1 MSELER
7 IKIAIQWLVSSGV
20 AANQGAVA
28 VLMGYKNK
36 SAFSQILNG
45 HVPIPKKFIEILSSL
60 HPDLN
65 SNWIITGEGDLIV
78 KSQKNN
84 FVNESSSTYQAPSP
98 IKETDIPLDQSIAK
112 LISMMQQLIDNNQII
127 AESNKI
133 LATNNSKTVDSLNLI
148 SQSNKSLADST
159 SQTAKSFESI
169 SESNLKLT
177 ETNQLLVKSNSE
189 LVAKFKAG
197 RMDVQD
203 AGCADVG

>member
-1 MSELER
+1 MADFDVNKRLKFLITEVFKMTPHKFSSKYNDVGGVKTSQVIRER
-7 IKIAIQWLVSSGV
+7 
-20 AANQGAVA
+20 
-28 VLMGYKNK
+28 
-36 SAFSQILNG
+36 NG
-45 HVPIPKKFIEILSSL
+45 LSSKL
-60 HPDLN
+60 LIDILKAYPEVNKTWLL
-65 SNWIITGEGDLIV
+65 TGEGEPTKIV
-78 KSQKNN
+78 EPINTLQDSP
-84 FVNESSSTYQAPSP
+84 STYHAAET
-98 IKETDIPLDQSIAK
+98 IKEPEIPIDQSMAK

-133 LATNNSKTVDSLNLI
+133 LAENNNKTVDSLNLI